1 MYSVKL
7 KPKLQNAN
15 PALTLMLTLTLT
27 HGSKKNSIYL
37 CLLLFHCTAQDLVR
51 VDAPLRP
58 SDRPPM
64 VHQAVLK
71 TIGLAA
77 LLQALE
83 LIL

>member
-1 MYSVKL
+1 MG
-7 KPKLQNAN
+7 
-15 PALTLMLTLTLT
+15 TLRDWVQ
-27 HGSKKNSIYL
+27 KISIYL
-37 CLLLFHCTAQDLVR
+37 WLLLCHCAAQDLVQ

-71 TIGLAA
+71 AIGFAA

-83 LIL
+83 LVL

>member
-1 MYSVKL
+1 MG
-7 KPKLQNAN
+7 
-15 PALTLMLTLTLT
+15 TLRDWVY
-27 HGSKKNSIYL
+27 KISIYL
-37 CLLLFHCTAQDLVR
+37 CLLLCHCTAQDLVQ

-71 TIGLAA
+71 AIGFAA

-83 LIL
+83 LVL

>member
-1 MYSVKL
+1 MQTL
-7 KPKLQNAN
+7 AIAPKSN
-15 PALTLMLTLTLT
+15 P
-27 HGSKKNSIYL
+27 NPNPNPNL
-37 CLLLFHCTAQDLVR
+37 CLLLCHCAAQDLVQ
-51 VDAPLRP
+51 VEAPLRP

-71 TIGLAA
+71 AIGFAA